1 MTWIK
6 LRQTFKQL
14 SSKARNNESFTKEWE
29 TFSEIVRFME
39 RSPPPALI
47 TIQHLLKNLEKNI
60 SKDKIKIF
68 DHGCGSGF
76 KSMYFAV
83 QAMAAELSTG
93 VLAIL
98 HTDGKNMSVLVT
110 SLTSDY
116 YKKATTKVNF
126 VCLDGNKMLK
136 AVEQA
141 IETGEA
147 QKCVM
152 HSKGY
157 DLHGVCVSEFQI
169 TWSLKQRRVVK
180 K

>member
-1 MTWIK
+1 MKNKEIGINKIIRIFTTWRFVFFLLWK
-6 LRQTFKQL
+6 LPMGFLARLRVPVLDVK
-14 SSKARNNESFTKEWE
+14 KANVTVPYNYWN
-29 TFSEIVRFME
+29 
-39 RSPPPALI
+39 
-47 TIQHLLKNLEKNI
+47 KNP
-60 SKDKIKIF
+60 
-68 DHGCGSGF
+68 F